1 MSVETSPETTRA
13 LVETR
18 ALRMLRAGDS
28 RKDIAQATGLTTA
41 EIDKLAVDFPGPHQA
56 RPVALASS
64 TTTAV
69 VGTIGPLLEQA
80 SGHSSKRVQNLGQR
94 IEKQL
99 DDLRGLIASLAD
111 DERRRKTETAAKE
124 KARAEI
130 TRLEQQLATAKAA
143 LRGKPRTSPP
153 VARSSEPLPCR
164 KAHWRMVSPATQRA
178 VYAGYRSGSVS
189 QHVAAMQDAIDEMNH
204 GEPSRPSTPLGGSRG

>member
-56 RPVALASS
+56 R
-64 TTTAV
+64 
-69 VGTIGPLLEQA
+69 PLLEQA

-153 VARSSEPLPCR
+153 RSQE
-164 KAHWRMVSPATQRA
+164 QRA
-178 VYAGYRSGSVS
+178 AALPEGLRTHLNHAG
-189 QHVAAMQDAIDEMNH
+189 
-204 GEPSRPSTPLGGSRG
+204 RPRRPRTALRGHR

>member
-56 RPVALASS
+56 R
-64 TTTAV
+64 
-69 VGTIGPLLEQA
+69 PLLEQA

-164 KAHWRMVSPATQRA
+164 KGCGRTSTTPAGRAAHERHCEAT
-178 VYAGYRSGSVS
+178 G
-189 QHVAAMQDAIDEMNH
+189 D
-204 GEPSRPSTPLGGSRG
+204 